1 MYLKSLHI
9 KNFRCFADYTIEF
22 APGVTVLFGKNGS
35 GKTTLIHAI
44 HKALSFAFERDT
56 ENDAFNLG
64 SGFPNLKPRNYKREQ
79 EIVRDPKTGIPF
91 PFVTIS
97 ANAVFE
103 GITLD
108 WEMYAST
115 STFNLQKKK
124 YTQAARLLKR
134 RIKETGRLPMFA
146 YFSDGFPHVTK
157 ETKLTET
164 EMALRNLG
172 YLGWDEEVAYSDL
185 WTKRLT
191 LVWTMWD
198 RANRTIEREE
208 VALRNCE
215 TFKAKKMVTEDEYT
229 EDVELHTSRL
239 ENAKREKER
248 YDGEI
253 QAIRSCLTKFSKG
266 DKNLEVNDF
275 FVSVYEESG
284 LCFQSRDGNNPSI
297 INLPA
302 GYKRLFFI
310 VLDIAYRSFLLS
322 NKTTTDLPGIVIID
336 EIDLH
341 LHPELEQTVLQRL
354 MKTFPSVQFIV
365 STHSPLVLTGVS
377 TTKPTHRILRM
388 EPLYSSETAP
398 KEPIPMYDI
407 YGLDIDTSIQLVMG
421 VNPTDEEL
429 NRLISRCAYMIKNGF
444 KEQAD
449 NLKNF
454 IYQKCVLSPE
464 AVEKRINKVLETY
477 SV

>member
-44 HKALSFAFERDT
+44 HKALSFAFKEDT
-56 ENDAFNLG
+56 SEDALNLG
-64 SGFPNLKPRNYKREQ
+64 AGFLDLKPRNYNRE
-79 EIVRDPKTGIPF
+79 EDLVRDHKTGLPYPF
-91 PFVTIS
+91 IDIH
-97 ANAVFE
+97 ANATFE
-103 GITLD
+103 GVGLD
-108 WEMYAST
+108 WSMYAST
-115 STFNLQKKK
+115 SSFEVQEKM
-124 YTQAARLLKR
+124 YADAVSLLKGKVR
-134 RIKETGRLPMFA
+134 ETNRLPMFA

-164 EMALRNLG
+164 EMSLRNLG

-198 RANRTIEREE
+198 RANRAIDREE
-208 VALRNCE
+208 AALRNCE
-215 TFKAKKMVTEDEYT
+215 TFKATKMVTEDEYK

-239 ENAKREKER
+239 ENAKREKEH

-253 QAIRSCLTKFSKG
+253 QAIRNCLAKFTKG

-284 LCFQSRDGNNPSI
+284 LCLQTRDGKNPPFL
-297 INLPA
+297 NLPA
-302 GYKRLFFI
+302 GYKRLIFM

-322 NKTTTDLPGIVIID
+322 NKTTTDMPGIVVID
-336 EIDLH
+336 EVDLH
-341 LHPELEQTVLQRL
+341 LHPELEQVVLQRL

-365 STHSPLVLTGVS
+365 STHSPSVLTGIETSNRSNVVLHMQPDSNGPELLQNVYGIDCNQMLEENMDVAKRISEIDELFKKAWNEVAAKNIEEAKKTVQTLEATS
-377 TTKPTHRILRM
+377 TPSDQTELVKLR
-388 EPLYSSETAP
+388 A
-398 KEPIPMYDI
+398 
-407 YGLDIDTSIQLVMG
+407 V
-421 VNPTDEEL
+421 
-429 NRLISRCAYMIKNGF
+429 ISR
-444 KEQAD
+444 
-449 NLKNF
+449 
-454 IYQKCVLSPE
+454 
-464 AVEKRINKVLETY
+464 LEIIGR
-477 SV
+477 